1 MTTTIEIERLRLYAY
16 HGVLKQEQTVGN
28 RFEVSIR
35 LDYPFERAFYSD
47 ALEDTLNY
55 ASVCDIVKAEMAKPS
70 KLLEH
75 VAGRIIEHIMEAYPQ
90 ITSGW
95 IKISKLNPPIPMQM
109 QSCSVEV
116 KW

>member
-28 RFEVSIR
+28 YFEVSIR
-35 LDYPFERAFYSD
+35 LEYPFEHALLSD

-55 ASVCDIVKAEMAKPS
+55 ASVCDIIKAEMTTPS

-75 VAGRIIEHIMEAYPQ
+75 VAGRIIRHVTESFPE
-90 ITSGW
+90 ITAGW
-95 IKISKLNPPIPMQM
+95 IKISKMNPPIPMQM